1 MRPRSQ
7 RAAHLGAVL
16 LAGLGVACVTSVR
29 VAFDEEEDFSSYRT
43 WNWRPDRARTVDAP
57 LGDAPALDAALARFV
72 ESALRDQGFTHS
84 PDAADFFVAIHL
96 RVERE
101 LVTVNETG
109 AMQVLSSLHDS
120 PSYWIQATK
129 SELRRYESAQLAI
142 VVTDR
147 HRQRRVWRG
156 EFQGRFPGDFA
167 PHLGDAVSRLLE
179 RFPPATKPTSS
190 PPRPRP
196 GNAPERAH
204 KQAFSIGVGRVM
216 MGLA

>member
-1 MRPRSQ
+1 MK
-7 RAAHLGAVL
+7 RASHLAAIL
-16 LAGLGVACVTSVR
+16 LAGLGIACSTTVH
-29 VAFDEEEDFSSYRT
+29 VAFDEREDFSRYRT
-43 WNWRPDRARTVDAP
+43 WNWQPDRARTVDAP
-57 LGDAPALDAALARFV
+57 LSDAPALDAALARFV

-129 SELRRYESAQLAI
+129 SELRRYESAQLTI

-156 EFQGRFPGDFA
+156 EFEGRFPGDFA

-179 RFPPATKPTSS
+179 RFPQIPALRPDPAS
-190 PPRPRP
+190 PPSGGDAEAIVHGQVRPT
-196 GNAPERAH
+196 G
-204 KQAFSIGVGRVM
+204 
-216 MGLA
+216 